1 MGQHISKTMSLNIL
15 ERLYDLSLAFDP
27 IRKSEALKVFDHAIP
42 SIAPMLPQLLFQVVP
57 AVLDVVVA
65 VILLWFLYSP
75 SAGLI
80 VLVTMSL
87 YILVTI
93 SFSSDVIPSSSSTNK
108 RYRDMLDRNNET
120 RIKAINSILN
130 YETVKYNNAERI
142 ELERYRAALI
152 NWEKADY
159 RYSSSR
165 VIARLVQHTIIASGF
180 LAGCLLFAWEVSQAR
195 CTPGDFVL
203 FNFYMLGLCE
213 PVSIRSQCYK
223 WTREDVVMVLL

>member
-1 MGQHISKTMSLNIL
+1 MSLNVL

-65 VILLWFLYSP
+65 VVLLWFLYSP

-80 VLVTMSL
+80 VLITMSL

-93 SFSSDVIPSSSSTNK
+93 SLSGNVIPTSTSNK
-108 RYRDMLDRNNET
+108 CYRDMLERNNET

-130 YETVKYNNAERI
+130 YETVKYNNAEHI
-142 ELERYRAALI
+142 ELEQYRAAMI

-165 VIARLVQHTIIASGF
+165 VITRLVQHTVIASGF

-213 PVSIRSQCYK
+213 PVSILITMLHVNK
-223 WTREDVVMVLL
+223 M